1 LESTDSVFRRS
12 VRSGVVAT
20 LLFLAAC
27 ASYQPKPVTL
37 DASAAEFAARRLD
50 SPELGARIAE
60 LVPQASAWPPARYDR
75 AALLSAALA
84 ANPKLAVARAQTRA
98 ARAREDAAAQ
108 PANPGL
114 TLQSEYA
121 RHDPHPWLYGFALDL
136 DLRSPDLKRAER
148 ELAALGT
155 RNAQWQWLDQVWALR
170 RDLVAAFS
178 ASESAQR
185 RVDLLDRLAAVQDR
199 LVAIE
204 QHRVA
209 AGEDAPAELLTLRQS
224 RSETAQQ
231 QAQARAEA
239 AAAQA
244 SLAAAIGVPVQAL
257 DTTML
262 SWPEWGAP
270 PDADAKLLGAARE
283 QALLSRSDLA
293 AAIGDY
299 AQSENKLHQ
308 AVLRQYPQ
316 LRLSPGYY
324 WDHGVSK
331 FPFDLGFS
339 LPMFNR
345 AEIRS
350 AQAER
355 DVAGER
361 LLALQAQIYGEV
373 AAAERAED
381 GARASAQAAAKN
393 LGDAHERRRQA
404 EVGRR
409 LGVLGSEELAA
420 AQALELRGEIDALQ
434 ARAQWQAAR
443 DALEDAL
450 HAPLSGP
457 ELDLAHT
464 LPSLA
469 EKEER

>member
-1 LESTDSVFRRS
+1 LESADSVFQRA
-12 VRSGVVAT
+12 VRCGVVAT
-20 LLFLAAC
+20 FLFLAAC
-27 ASYQPKPVTL
+27 ASYQPRPVAL

-50 SPELGARIAE
+50 SAELGARIAE
-60 LVPQASAWPPARYDR
+60 LVLQASAWPPARYDR

-84 ANPKLAVARAQTRA
+84 TNPKLAVARAQTRA
-98 ARAREDAAAQ
+98 ARAHEGEAVQ

-155 RNAQWQWLDQVWALR
+155 RNAQWQWLDQVWTLR

-178 ASESAQR
+178 ASESAR
-185 RVDLLDRLAAVQDR
+185 LRASLLDRLAAAQDR

-204 QHRVA
+204 EKRVA
-209 AGEDAPAELLTLRQS
+209 AGEDTPTELLIARQS

-231 QAQARAEA
+231 QALARAEA
-239 AAAQA
+239 GAAQA
-244 SLAAAIGVPVQAL
+244 SLAAAIGVPPQAL
-257 DTTML
+257 DAAAL
-262 SWPEWGAP
+262 AWPEWGAP
-270 PDADAKLLGAARE
+270 PDTDAKLLGAARE

-293 AAIGDY
+293 AAVGDY

-345 AEIRS
+345 AEIRT

-361 LLALQAQIYGEV
+361 LLALQAQIYGEIT
-373 AAAERAED
+373 AAVRAEVD
-381 GARASAQAAAKN
+381 AGASAQAASKS
-393 LGDAHERRRQA
+393 LDAARERRRQA
-404 EVGRR
+404 EVGQR
-409 LGVLGSEELAA
+409 LGALGSEEFAA
-420 AQALELRGEIDALQ
+420 AQALELRGELDALQ

-443 DALEDAL
+443 NALEDAL

-464 LPSLA
+464 LPALV

>member
-1 LESTDSVFRRS
+1 MESADSAFRRRL
-12 VRSGVVAT
+12 RSGIAAVFVC
-20 LLFLAAC
+20 LSAC
-27 ASYQPKPVTL
+27 ATYEPKPVAL
-37 DASAAEFAARRLD
+37 DASSAAFTARRLD

-60 LVPQASAWPPARYDR
+60 LVPQASTWPPTQYDR
-75 AALLSAALA
+75 AALLTAALA

-98 ARAREDAAAQ
+98 ARVREDEAAQ
-108 PANPGL
+108 PANPAL

-136 DLRSPDLKRAER
+136 DVRSPDLKRAER

-155 RNAQWQWLDQVWALR
+155 RNAQWQWLDQVWTLR
-170 RDLVAAFS
+170 RDLVAALS
-178 ASESAQR
+178 ASEAVHR
-185 RVDLLDRLAAVQDR
+185 RVELLDRLAATQDR
-199 LVAIE
+199 LVTIE
-204 QHRVA
+204 EHRVA
-209 AGEDAPAELLTLRQS
+209 AGEDAPAELLTIRQA

-239 AAAQA
+239 GGAQA
-244 SLAAAIGVPVQAL
+244 NLAAAIGVPPQAF
-257 DTTML
+257 DEARL
-262 SWPEWGAP
+262 SWPEWGTP
-270 PDADAKLLGAARE
+270 PTVDPKLLGAVRE

-331 FPFDLGFS
+331 FPFDLGFR

-345 AEIRS
+345 AEIRT
-350 AQAER
+350 ALAER

-361 LLALQAQIYGEV
+361 LLALQAQIYGEI
-373 AAAERAED
+373 AAAERAEAD
-381 GARASAQAAAKN
+381 ARISAQAAARN
-393 LGDAHERRRQA
+393 LDAARERRRQA
-404 EVGRR
+404 DVGQR
-409 LGVLGSEELAA
+409 LGALGSEEWVA

-443 DALEDAL
+443 NALEDAL

-457 ELDLAHT
+457 ELDLART
-464 LPSLA
+464 LPTLA
-469 EKEER
+469 QKEER